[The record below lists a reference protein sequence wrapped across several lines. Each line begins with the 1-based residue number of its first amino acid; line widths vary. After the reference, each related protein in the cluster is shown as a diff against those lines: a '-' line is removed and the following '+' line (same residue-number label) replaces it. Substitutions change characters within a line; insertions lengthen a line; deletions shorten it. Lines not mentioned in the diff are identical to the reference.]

1 MTAEF
6 TLSPERPAEF
16 IPELRLVADGVSRSF
31 GPRKVIRSLSLEVAS
46 GEVLAVRGAN
56 GSGKSTLLRL
66 LAGLLRPTGG
76 ETWVEVRGRRVS
88 REQRWAMAALAAPAI
103 QPYLHLTLAE
113 NLRFL
118 GAARGGAPDAGSVA
132 DLCRLVGLSDRR
144 DQPVASF
151 SSGMLQR
158 VRLALAVAAR
168 PPVLLLD
175 EPSQCLDGE
184 GRALVAKIV
193 EAQRSAGVCVIA
205 TNDDSD
211 AAFADRS
218 FVLEGSADA

>member
-6 TLSPERPAEF
+6 TSSHELRTALRPEV
-16 IPELRLVADGVSRSF
+16 RLVADGVSRSF
-31 GPRKVIRSLSLEVAS
+31 GARKVIRSLSLEVSS

-88 REQRWAMAALAAPAI
+88 REERWGMAALAAPAI
-103 QPYLHLTLAE
+103 QPYVHLTLAE
-113 NLRFL
+113 NLRFF
-118 GAARGGAPDAGSVA
+118 GAARGGPPQAAAVA
-132 DLCRLVGLSDRR
+132 DLCGLIGLSDRQ
-144 DQPVASF
+144 DEPVSSF
-151 SSGMLQR
+151 SSGMQQR
-158 VRLALAVAAR
+158 VRLALALAAR
-168 PPVLLLD
+168 PSVLLLD

-205 TNDDSD
+205 TNDESD
-211 AAFADRS
+211 AGLADRC
-218 FVLEGSADA
+218 FVVEGSADA